1 MFYSEAIL
9 AKKGPLAKV
18 WLAAHWERKLS
29 KNQLL
34 QTDLS
39 NSVDAIMGADQAPMA
54 LRLSGQLL
62 LGVARI
68 YSRKAKYLQEDCNE
82 ALVKIKVAFRAA
94 EDDQLDKVGRGLN
107 DVATAEQA
115 RAAFNAITVPDAMTE
130 LDLLVP
136 AQGFDLEAWGIKT
149 NDFDLF
155 RVSQGSDIEFGRHH
169 RFTAGPGAGVGAAG
183 YRTMD
188 FDLAGPEDGLDLD
201 MFGDDLAGTLDHIA
215 KRGSSARQ
223 AGQLAG
229 ALDHDIEIEVG
240 RRGAVERR
248 SASVDPLG
256 LMGMGDE
263 MAVGKEPGA
272 REPSIARSVH
282 DTFEF
287 GDLPIHD
294 FDGGRRSPLHVDF
307 EDLEHGADDGTV
319 PPVAPGEGP
328 RQPAQAKKRK
338 LIVDEVTEMAQAEL
352 MSQQLHEDEERPTL
366 VIEVLPRSRK
376 LLRLQQIESDVAH
389 GGLVGYLLDCSAGPR
404 LMGAAGGSSGGELV
418 PELASM
424 FSRRLQIEQPRPP
437 AVPHDDGYGDIW
449 AQPGQE
455 EEQHDLLAEGVASP
469 PPAEMFEGF
478 QLGHSPVGDEVAVPE
493 GVAAPEEPA
502 PFVEPSAGQR
512 GGLLFAETAEEGVSG
527 TVASTTKELEGV
539 VFSNSTVQAMRLI
552 QDGLTEARKQRME
565 AGELE
570 AEEEAMGKTRT
581 ATHATASSAQNRQNK
596 TRVAFSELMRPSG
609 QTRGEAAKLFFELL
623 VLSTKDVIKVE
634 QEESYGEIKVG
645 GSPWLETLV
654 EADKQQQ
661 QQMSSHAGEVQ
672 VEA

>member
-39 NSVDAIMGADQAPMA
+39 NSVDAIMGTDQAPMA

-136 AQGFDLEAWGIKT
+136 TQGFDLEAWGIKT
-149 NDFDLF
+149 NGTSHLSRAEDITLQGDEARRSQMDEDFDLF

-169 RFTAGPGAGVGAAG
+169 RFTAGPGVGVGAAG

-215 KRGSSARQ
+215 KRGTMARQ

-272 REPSIARSVH
+272 REPSIARS
-282 DTFEF
+282 
-287 GDLPIHD
+287 
-294 FDGGRRSPLHVDF
+294 
-307 EDLEHGADDGTV
+307 DLEHGADDGTV

-478 QLGHSPVGDEVAVPE
+478 QLGHSPVGDEAAVPE

-512 GGLLFAETAEEGVSG
+512 RGLLFAETAEEGVSG

-623 VLSTKDVIKVE
+623 VLSTKDVIKVQ
-634 QEESYGEIKVG
+634 QEENYGEIKVG

-661 QQMSSHAGEVQ
+661 QQQQMSSHAGEVQ